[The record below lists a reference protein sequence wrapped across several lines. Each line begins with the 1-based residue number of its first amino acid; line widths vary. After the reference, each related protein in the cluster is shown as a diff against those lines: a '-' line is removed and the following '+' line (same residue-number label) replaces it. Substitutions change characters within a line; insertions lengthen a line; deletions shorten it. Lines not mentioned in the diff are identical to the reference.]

1 MKTEKISYE
10 EQTKITRAII
20 RAATMMLEFGAESKL
35 IEQTAQ
41 RMGKALGVRSVE
53 ISLIPSAIVLTTL
66 TENQSVTTTRRAYHK
81 PINMSIVYDV
91 LKICIDL
98 EKQHTSVEKV
108 IELLKAIQPNYYN
121 RWLIVVMVGLAC
133 ASFAYLRGAD
143 WTAFGITLL
152 AASIAMFI
160 RQELAKRK
168 FIMILTFGIT
178 AFFATSIAS
187 LSYINDIS
195 STPNIAL
202 SSSVLLLV
210 PGFPFINSFLD
221 AVKGYLSM
229 GWGRWMQAT
238 LLTLATS
245 MGIIFAMSIFNIKGW

>member
-1 MKTEKISYE
+1 MQTISYD

-20 RAATMMLEFGAESKL
+20 KAAVMMLEFGAESKL
-35 IEQTAQ
+35 IEQTTQ
-41 RMGKALGVRSVE
+41 RMGTALGMNSVE

-66 TENQSVTTTRRAYHK
+66 TNNQSVTTTRMAHHK

-91 LKICIDL
+91 QRICIEL
-98 EKQHTSVEKV
+98 EKQHFNTETVLERLKN
-108 IELLKAIQPNYYN
+108 IEPNYYN
-121 RWLIVVMVGLAC
+121 RWLVIFMVGISC
-133 ASFAYLRGAD
+133 ASFAYLREAD
-143 WTAFGITLL
+143 WAAFFITFLASSTAMGV
-152 AASIAMFI
+152 
-160 RQELAKRK
+160 RQELAKHK
-168 FIMILTFGIT
+168 FISIIIFAIT
-178 AFFATSIAS
+178 AFVATMVAS
-187 LSYINDIS
+187 LSYFHGIS

-229 GWGRWMQAT
+229 GWGRWLQAT

-245 MGIIFAMSIFNIKGW
+245 MGIIFAMSLLNIKGW